1 MAFGSAYPPPRPLP
15 PRSAWTLSPPIPD
28 NDHLRTLAAADPGM
42 TVSRHAQR
50 SPVRQPQWAAARAAD
65 RAEGHGQPR
74 ADSGPEIAA
83 EPAPFVPGG
92 PVEPP
97 RPYVLD
103 DPASLDIPRGN
114 PGADI
119 AALLRR
125 RLTALATAERPLGIH
140 PPAADLHREHGPLRP
155 ADPGPH
161 DQEPAVPR
169 WRWWRRALTSWRTRG
184 DRKEE

>member
-1 MAFGSAYPPPRPLP
+1 MTRRPRPLP
-15 PRSAWTLSPPIPD
+15 PRDQWQLSPPIPD
-28 NDHLRTLAAADPGM
+28 DDRLRQMAAADPGM

-50 SPVRQPQWAAARAAD
+50 SPVRQPQWHAARAAD

-83 EPAPFVPGG
+83 EPAPFVLGG

-103 DPASLDIPRGN
+103 DPAPLDIPRGD

-140 PPAADLHREHGPLRP
+140 PPAG
-155 ADPGPH
+155 PGPH
-161 DQEPAVPR
+161 DQEPPTPR
-169 WRWWRRALTSWRTRG
+169 WRWWRRALTGWRAR
-184 DRKEE
+184 DRKPEED